1 MVIPALNEERNISAA
16 VQKSLAACKK
26 FGIDGEIIVVDDGSW
41 DRTPVILKEIKKKH
55 SKVSVI
61 SHKIPSGIGTAFM
74 AGVQRARG
82 AAVVMIPGDNENRPE
97 DILRFFGLMKKVDI
111 IVPFVHNAELRNRWR
126 RVISSLYRLIISFSF
141 GTTLN
146 YYNGT
151 VIYRTRLIRPLP
163 IHSRG
168 FFYQA
173 EILIRSLRQGAVFA
187 EVPVL
192 LQNRGHGKSKAISLK
207 SLRGVISD
215 FLRLFWEIHF
225 LRAETR

>member
-1 MVIPALNEERNISAA
+1 MEET
-16 VQKSLAACKK
+16 VLGCKK
-26 FGIDGEIIVVDDGSW
+26 LGIDGEIIVVNDGSR
-41 DRTPVILKEIKKKH
+41 DRTPLILRDLKKKYP
-55 SKVSVI
+55 KLKVI
-61 SHKIPSGIGTAFM
+61 SHKVPSGIGAAFM

-97 DILRFFGLMKKVDI
+97 DILRFLGLMKQVDI

-126 RVISSLYRLIISFSF
+126 RLISSFYRFIISFSF

-151 VIYRTRLIRPLP
+151 VIYRTRLIQPFS

-173 EILIRSLRQGAVFA
+173 EILIRALRRGAMFA

-192 LQNRGHGKSKAISLK
+192 LQNRNHGKSKAISLK
-207 SLRGVISD
+207 SLRGVIAD

-225 LRAETR
+225 LRIETR